1 VTPRRSTAGLRRRYP
16 TLPPGPGRSREK
28 VASHQRARIHAAM
41 IELVAECGYG
51 AVTVSEVVRRARVSS
66 RSFYEHFGDKDEC
79 FLATYDAIALRSAR
93 RVAAA
98 HEGER
103 DWSRRLVLAL
113 GAWTSGIAREP
124 KMARLALVEA
134 FEGGPA
140 GLERMRRAEEM
151 FEAMIAQSFARAP
164 DPVVVPPL
172 IVKGIVTGVHR
183 VARARL
189 LAGGADELPG
199 LAEEALEWMLC
210 FRCPAAAAV
219 VELQDRSTP
228 ALSVARIG
236 VAGDHGGVRADDRT
250 HILDAVASLA
260 AQDGYWQLTV
270 PRIRTAAG
278 VSRKRFDEHFADVQ
292 DCFIAAL
299 ERHTDRVLARVVTP
313 AGAAGATWGGG
324 LHRALHALCA
334 HLAANPA
341 VARLGFIEVLSPGT
355 GGMRCRERAIAEAA
369 GVFRASAPPGQ
380 RPSELAAEASV
391 GAVWGVVHR
400 LVAVGF
406 ARRLP
411 QIVPTLSFL
420 ALAPAIGAQRAVEAI
435 TAEQA
440 RMFGLA
446 GSADALARASA

>member
-1 VTPRRSTAGLRRRYP
+1 
-16 TLPPGPGRSREK
+16 
-28 VASHQRARIHAAM
+28 M
-41 IELVAECGYG
+41 IELVAEYGYE
-51 AVTVSEVVRRARVSS
+51 AVTVSEVVRRARVSP
-66 RSFYEHFGDKDEC
+66 RSLYEHFGDKDEC

-93 RVAAA
+93 RVATA
-98 HEGER
+98 HGGER
-103 DWSRRLVLAL
+103 DWRRRLGLAL
-113 GAWTSGIAREP
+113 GAWTSGIACEP
-124 KMARLALVEA
+124 KMARLALIEA
-134 FEGGPA
+134 FAGGPA
-140 GLERMRRAEEM
+140 ALQRMRHAEEM
-151 FEAMIAQSFARAP
+151 FEVMVTQSFAHAP

-172 IVKGIVTGVHR
+172 IVKGIVAGVHR

-210 FRCPAAAAV
+210 FRCQAAAAV
-219 VELQDRSTP
+219 GELQDHSTR
-228 ALSVARIG
+228 ALSVVRIG
-236 VAGDHGGVRADDRT
+236 VSGDHDGVRVDDRT
-250 HILDAVASLA
+250 RILDAVAWLA

-292 DCFIAAL
+292 ECFIAAL
-299 ERHTDRVLARVVTP
+299 ELHTNRMLARVPP

-324 LHRALHALCA
+324 LYRALHALCA
-334 HLAANPA
+334 DLAANPA
-341 VARLGFIEVLSPGT
+341 LARLGFIEVLSPGT

-380 RPSELAAEASV
+380 RPSDLAAEASV
-391 GAVWGVVHR
+391 GAVWGVIHR
-400 LVAVGF
+400 LVASGL

-420 ALAPAIGAQRAVEAI
+420 ALDPATGAQRAVETIAV
-435 TAEQA
+435 EQA

-446 GSADALARASA
+446 GSSDALASAPGRARVTDGAQSPVGRW